1 MVTCFST
8 FETSLL
14 DLFQPARLDDSKQK
28 EIVSK
33 CTAELKEE
41 GRDLSA
47 YNTVQNA
54 RDVQAIMQTP
64 GYPEYNIYG
73 VSYDTK
79 LALEVM
85 RSAPEGLRS
94 VVIDSVNEE
103 YPGSPIALAASSLV
117 FGLRHFGNEDG
128 TLQGALFLSVEAG
141 VLLAAA
147 FILTR
152 RLWLGMGLHMSWNFA
167 QGGIFSGAVSGNDM
181 PPGLI
186 APVISGPELL
196 TGRKFG
202 VEAFTLCTATV
213 LILLVM
219 AIRRGRIIPPLGRRS
234 VWPICLA
241 APATTARGRKTA
253 VRLRLSRPAGS
264 STNHR

>member
-1 MVTCFST
+1 
-8 FETSLL
+8 
-14 DLFQPARLDDSKQK
+14 
-28 EIVSK
+28 
-33 CTAELKEE
+33 
-41 GRDLSA
+41 
-47 YNTVQNA
+47 
-54 RDVQAIMQTP
+54 VQAIMQTP

-147 FILTR
+147 
-152 RLWLGMGLHMSWNFA
+152 S
-167 QGGIFSGAVSGNDM
+167 
-181 PPGLI
+181 
-186 APVISGPELL
+186 
-196 TGRKFG
+196 
-202 VEAFTLCTATV
+202 C
-213 LILLVM
+213 
-219 AIRRGRIIPPLGRRS
+219 
-234 VWPICLA
+234 
-241 APATTARGRKTA
+241 
-253 VRLRLSRPAGS
+253 
-264 STNHR
+264 